1 MYKTPLAEFYGEMMA
16 ELGKVMAGQ
25 LVKTGRILPYVPTR
39 DEVWALYDHAKTT
52 RDLLILRTFYASG
65 IRNAEL
71 VHLKVADLRV
81 TTCELFI
88 REGKFGE
95 DRYVRVD
102 RETMEMLLQW
112 RKTQRLK
119 PADAVFGLKT
129 TRQIHRIVV
138 GCGARSGI
146 TKTFRGMGR
155 RFSPHSLRHCMA
167 THSYENGMDLFTLKK
182 LLGHRF
188 LETTQIYVHLAMKKE
203 SEVYDR
209 THEMCRRAAPQHVR
223 PQGIPHHVE
232 LDRL

>member
-1 MYKTPLAEFYGEMMA
+1 MYKTPLEEFHGEMVA
-16 ELGKVMAGQ
+16 ELGKVMAGE
-25 LVKTGRILPYVPTR
+25 LVRTGRTLPYVPTR
-39 DEVWALYDHAKTT
+39 DDVWGLYDQAKTT

-65 IRNAEL
+65 IRNSEL
-71 VHLKVADLRV
+71 VHLKAADLRG

-102 RETMEMLLQW
+102 PDTMDMLLRW
-112 RKTQRLK
+112 RKAQRLK
-119 PADAVFGLKT
+119 PSDAVFGLKT

-146 TKTFRGMGR
+146 TMTFRGMER
-155 RFSPHSLRHCMA
+155 RFSPHSLRHSMA

-203 SEVYDR
+203 SEVYQN
-209 THEMCRRAAPQHVR
+209 THEMCRRPAPQEVR
-223 PQGIPHHVE
+223 AQVAE
-232 LDRL
+232 A